1 MMLWSCLIKLR
12 RGQTMENKDLFE
24 NEGYI
29 LGYSP
34 RDRQIR
40 KERESIIKQA
50 STVEVPR
57 NGVIIGRNPKE
68 QTERLYRLLSDGNK
82 HSTVDIT
89 DSIRVA
95 DPRAVIRELRKKG
108 VVVCDDWCKANGK
121 RFKRYWIKS

>member
-40 KERESIIKQA
+40 KEQESIIKQA

>member
-1 MMLWSCLIKLR
+1 
-12 RGQTMENKDLFE
+12 MENKDLFE

-40 KERESIIKQA
+40 EERESIIKQA

-57 NGVIIGRNPKE
+57 NGVIIGRNPKD
-68 QTERLYRLLSDGNK
+68 QTERLYRLLSDGDK

>member
-40 KERESIIKQA
+40 EERESIIKQA

-57 NGVIIGRNPKE
+57 NGVIIGRNPKD
-68 QTERLYRLLSDGNK
+68 QTERLYRLLSDGDK